1 MKVGNTISRDF
12 SYKIRWLVIRDNK
25 EFREFKEFSESIGR
39 IYYFLPI
46 FLKLLNFPNLP
57 NLLKFYDLP
66 FLIKSPSLLL
76 YSKIYIIFV
85 G

>member
-1 MKVGNTISRDF
+1 M
-12 SYKIRWLVIRDNK
+12 IRENKEFK
-25 EFREFKEFSESIGR
+25 EFREYSESVGR

-46 FLKLLNFPNLP
+46 FLKPLNLP

-66 FLIKSPSLLL
+66 YLIKSPSLLL

-85 G
+85 GLDSIEL

>member
-1 MKVGNTISRDF
+1 MIRENKEFKDF
-12 SYKIRWLVIRDNK
+12 K
-25 EFREFKEFSESIGR
+25 EFREYSESVGR

-46 FLKLLNFPNLP
+46 FLKLLNFLNLP

-66 FLIKSPSLLL
+66 FLIKSPAILL

>member
-1 MKVGNTISRDF
+1 
-12 SYKIRWLVIRDNK
+12 VIRENK
-25 EFREFKEFSESIGR
+25 EYREFKEYSESVGR
-39 IYYFLPI
+39 IYYSLHKFL
-46 FLKLLNFPNLP
+46 NLP
-57 NLLKFYDLP
+57 NLLKFYDPP

>member
-1 MKVGNTISRDF
+1 M
-12 SYKIRWLVIRDNK
+12 IRENK
-25 EFREFKEFSESIGR
+25 EYREFKEFREYSESVGR
-39 IYYFLPI
+39 IYYSLPI
-46 FLKLLNFPNLP
+46 FLKLLNLPNLP
-57 NLLKFYDLP
+57 KFYDLP

>member
-1 MKVGNTISRDF
+1 MKVDNTISRD
-12 SYKIRWLVIRDNK
+12 SLYEIRWLVIRENKEFKDFK
-25 EFREFKEFSESIGR
+25 EFREYSESVGR
-39 IYYFLPI
+39 IYCFLPI
-46 FLKLLNFPNLP
+46 FLNLL

>member
-12 SYKIRWLVIRDNK
+12 SYKIRWWVIRENK
-25 EFREFKEFSESIGR
+25 EFRDFKEFSESVDR

-46 FLKLLNFPNLP
+46 FLKLLNFP

>member
-1 MKVGNTISRDF
+1 
-12 SYKIRWLVIRDNK
+12 VIRVNKEFK
-25 EFREFKEFSESIGR
+25 EFREFREYSESVGR

-46 FLKLLNFPNLP
+46 FPNLLNFL

-85 G
+85 GLDSIEL

>member
-1 MKVGNTISRDF
+1 M
-12 SYKIRWLVIRDNK
+12 IRENK
-25 EFREFKEFSESIGR
+25 EYREFKEFREYSESVGR
-39 IYYFLPI
+39 IYYSLPI

>member
-1 MKVGNTISRDF
+1 M
-12 SYKIRWLVIRDNK
+12 IRGNK
-25 EFREFKEFSESIGR
+25 EYREFKEFREYSESVDR

-46 FLKLLNFPNLP
+46 FLKLLNLP
-57 NLLKFYDLP
+57 KFYDLP

-76 YSKIYIIFV
+76 YSKIYVIFV

>member
-1 MKVGNTISRDF
+1 MIRENKEFKDF
-12 SYKIRWLVIRDNK
+12 K
-25 EFREFKEFSESIGR
+25 EFREYSESVGR

-46 FLKLLNFPNLP
+46 FLKLLNLP

>member
-12 SYKIRWLVIRDNK
+12 SYKIRWWVIRENK
-25 EFREFKEFSESIGR
+25 EFRDFKEFSESVDR

-46 FLKLLNFPNLP
+46 FP